1 MMAFEPCPIFYKQL
15 RRVSFFCF
23 FFCIVCVLINNK
35 W

>member
-1 MMAFEPCPIFYKQL
+1 MMPFEPCPIFYKQL

-23 FFCIVCVLINNK
+23 FFALCVC